1 MHFQVCHGLESLL
14 RELVKFVENVLIE
27 GNLVALLD
35 NSLIQIDQVGEALQP
50 LTIFIKVR

>member
-1 MHFQVCHGLESLL
+1 MHFQVSHGLESLL

-35 NSLIQIDQVGEALQP
+35 NGLIKIAQVGVTLQP
-50 LTIFIKVR
+50 LTIFIKVG